1 MAIDLEILKQVAY
14 FTGFAPDEL
23 EEAVKPFF
31 EQSFKRGEIVA
42 LEGDLA
48 DNLYIVVSG
57 VVKLFKTSAEGKE
70 QIMYLVYTSQ
80 SFNDVPVIDN
90 LPNPT
95 SAQAMGPVDLYGISK
110 VDMHALLDKYPR
122 AQKNATDLLA
132 GRIRDL
138 SLLVEDLSFK
148 HVIGRVAGILLKYA
162 GGDGTGPK
170 PRLTQQDMAAMAGTA
185 REVVGRSLKMLEADG
200 TIKMNRHR
208 IVISNKKA
216 LENMVEMTA

>member
-1 MAIDLEILKQVAY
+1 MAIDVEILKQVAY
-14 FTGFAPDEL
+14 FTSFASADL
-23 EEAVKPFF
+23 KEAARPFF
-31 EQSFKRGEIVA
+31 ELTVKRGEIIA
-42 LEGDLA
+42 LEGDPA
-48 DNLYIVVSG
+48 DKLYIVASG

-70 QIMYLVYTSQ
+70 QIMYLAYAGQ

-90 LPNPT
+90 YPNLA
-95 SAQAMGPVDLYGISK
+95 SAQAMSPVDLYGIGK
-110 VDMHALLDKYPR
+110 VDMHALLDKYPE
-122 AQKNATDLLA
+122 AQKNATELLA
-132 GRIRDL
+132 GRIRNL

-162 GGDGTGPK
+162 GDGTGPK

-216 LENMVEMTA
+216 LENMVEMAT